1 MMSVRSDPYKVA
13 VSQVQRAGE
22 MLGLEQGMIDLMT
35 RPKREFTVNFPVRM
49 DDGSIRVFTGFR
61 VQHNFARGPCKG
73 GIRYHP
79 AVSLDEVRALA
90 MWMTWKCATVGLP
103 YGGAKGG
110 VICNPKE
117 MSAGELERMTRRYA
131 SEIAPIIGP
140 HVDIPAPDMYTDAQV
155 MAWIMD
161 TYSMNVGYSVP
172 GVVTGKPIS
181 LGGSEGREEATSR
194 GLAYCVREAMT
205 VEGVQREGATAAVQG
220 FGNVGW
226 NAARLLKEELG
237 MRITALSDSS
247 GGIFD
252 PAGLDPV
259 DVYEHKRRTGSVQG
273 YPEALDITNQ
283 ELLEMECTVLVPAAL
298 ENVLSSDN
306 ADRVK
311 ARIVAEGAN
320 GPTTPEADR
329 VLYEKGITLIPD
341 ILCNAG
347 GVTVSYFEW
356 VQDLQFLFWSKAEI
370 ENRLDQIMTYSF
382 ARVYATAGAKEVD
395 MRTAAYLLA
404 VDEVVQA
411 TKMRGIYP

>member
-1 MMSVRSDPYKVA
+1 MSVRSDPYKVA

-320 GPTTPEADR
+320 GPTTPEADQ